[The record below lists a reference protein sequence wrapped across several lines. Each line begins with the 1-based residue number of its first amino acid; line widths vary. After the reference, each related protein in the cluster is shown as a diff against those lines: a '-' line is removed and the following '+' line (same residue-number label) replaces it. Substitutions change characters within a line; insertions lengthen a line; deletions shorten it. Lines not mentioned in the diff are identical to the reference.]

1 MSDTTR
7 PTREEVRQ
15 ALHAIDDK
23 DSDFVVYPIRWPW
36 NHLIAAARLW
46 LQRTE
51 PRPDEDVT
59 EAPPG
64 SRSLRRP
71 LPLLA
76 EISDE

>member
-1 MSDTTR
+1 MSSNTT
-7 PTREEVRQ
+7 PTRAQVREAIREVADEARKMGWDA
-15 ALHAIDDK
+15 AL
-23 DSDFVVYPIRWPW
+23 VCVQ
-36 NHLIAAARLW
+36 AARLW